1 MAVEYRVIS
10 IGTLSRNLL
19 WSEVAPVRTA
29 HATVTLICDGK
40 RKILVDPS
48 LPEQVLAAR
57 FNERTGTGL
66 SEITDVFCT
75 TLRPA
80 HRRGIEALSH
90 AGWWTGESELETY
103 RGHLEGL
110 RGSAD
115 RLSSE
120 DTATIETDLGLLE
133 RFAPAPE
140 KFTHQVHLYPL
151 QGPSPGSM
159 GLLLTPATTTV
170 VVAGDAAVTAEHIRA
185 GQIWHGCAD
194 HEASMASLRDLL
206 ELADIIIPGHDNL
219 MIAPGRWL

>member
-29 HATVTLICDGK
+29 HATVTLVCDEK

-48 LPEQVLAAR
+48 LPAQVLAAR
-57 FNERTGTGL
+57 FNERTGANLAG
-66 SEITDVFCT
+66 ITDVFCT

-80 HRRGIEALSH
+80 HRRGIEALGH
-90 AGWWTGESELETY
+90 ARWWTAETELETY

-115 RLSSE
+115 RLSPE
-120 DTATIETDLGLLE
+120 DAATIEADLGLLE

-140 KFTHQVHLYPL
+140 KFSRQVQFYPL
-151 QGPSPGSM
+151 RGPSPGSA
-159 GLLLTPATTTV
+159 GLLLTLAATTV
-170 VVAGDAAVTAEHIRA
+170 IIAGDAAVTAEHIRA
-185 GQIWHGCAD
+185 GQIWHGCGD
-194 HEASMASLRDLL
+194 HPAAMESLRDLL